1 MGITTTLRCN
11 VTLVSANPPMA
22 GIEMQMAPW
31 LLPSMRR
38 RYRGPVAPVADLRV
52 FDARA
57 MPAALGSAHPTR
69 ATTVGGVPG
78 VLIHPEREG
87 RGVIVF
93 LHGGAHVYGPGPGRW
108 EWLCGMSDATGVAG
122 LMLLYDRAP
131 EARCPTSLDQVVA
144 ACDEIVGDRVLSG
157 DSSGGGLALAAA
169 MRMGDEGRA
178 LPRALV
184 LSSPWLDLTM
194 SNPGLIANTDADVML
209 GTERLAEYARAHAGD
224 ADLHDPLV
232 SPAFGDPT
240 GLPPMLI
247 TSGGA
252 ELMRAEIRDWAAA
265 CPAVGTPCEVIEV
278 DGAIHDF
285 AMARTLFP
293 EAREVFPRMAAFAAR
308 Q

>member
-1 MGITTTLRCN
+1 MT
-11 VTLVSANPPMA
+11 S
-22 GIEMQMAPW
+22 IEMQMAPW

-38 RYRGPVAPVADLRV
+38 RYRGAAAPVPDLRV
-52 FDARA
+52 FDARE
-57 MPAALGSAHPTR
+57 MPPRLAEAHPAEPVLT
-69 ATTVGGVPG
+69 GGVAG
-78 VLIHPEREG
+78 VSIHPGRAD

-93 LHGGAHVYGPGPGRW
+93 LHGGAHVFGPGPGHW
-108 EWLCGMSDATGVAG
+108 EWLCAMSDATGMAG

-131 EARCPTSLDQVVA
+131 EARYPTSLEQVLA
-144 ACDEIVGDRVLSG
+144 ACASLGGDIVLAG
-157 DSSGGGLALAAA
+157 DSSGGGLAVAAS
-169 MRMGDEGRA
+169 MRMRDEGRP

-194 SNPGLIANTDADVML
+194 SNPGLIADRDVDIML
-209 GTERLAEYARAHAGD
+209 GTERLAEYARAYAGD
-224 ADLHDPLV
+224 ADLRDPLV

-265 CPAVGTPCEVIEV
+265 CAAAGTPCEVIEV
-278 DGAIHDF
+278 PGAIHDF

-293 EAREVFPRMAAFAAR
+293 EAREVFPRMAAFAAG